1 MKSRKKM
8 IVSILCL
15 FLCVLVTYAWINELQ
30 NQAGRYLRLELN
42 KASAADSEI
51 KVQLYKDIGDD
62 VFEDITKLYISGQ
75 EENLESFDNFAPGC
89 RQKFRVDIT
98 NLTDASVNLRLI
110 LTEII
115 CDNQELKDC
124 VIIGTNGFDGFTAD
138 YPEPTVQNK
147 VLSDG
152 MDASSS
158 FVLVDHVEI
167 PPDNEEKPVSIYFYV
182 MFTAAGTE
190 ALENQSFSIGA
201 INFLTL

>member
-1 MKSRKKM
+1 MKSRKKL
-8 IVSILCL
+8 IISILCL
-15 FLCVLVTYAWINELQ
+15 FLCVLVSYAWINELQ
-30 NQAGRYLRLELN
+30 NPTGRYLKMQLN
-42 KASAADSEI
+42 KASVANSEI
-51 KVQLYKDIGDD
+51 KVELFKDIGDD
-62 VFEDITKLYISGQ
+62 VFENITKLCDEVP
-75 EENLESFDNFAPGC
+75 EESLENFDNFAPGC

-115 CDNQELKDC
+115 CDNQELRDC
-124 VIIGTNGFDGFTAD
+124 VIIGTNGFDGFDAD
-138 YPEPTVQNK
+138 YPEPMVQNK

>member
-75 EENLESFDNFAPGC
+75 EANLESFDNFAPGC

-98 NLTDASVNLRLI
+98 NLTDASVTLRLI

-147 VLSDG
+147 ILSDG